1 MGATDTRCI
10 TSATESNC
18 SYNSDLV
25 HPHRGTLRD
34 YVRKTDALNRITDQL
49 NFANTLRGPLLL
61 PLQQT
66 CVIAV

>member
-1 MGATDTRCI
+1 MGAKDTRCI

-34 YVRKTDALNRITDQL
+34 YVRKTDAPDRIIDQL
-49 NFANTLRGPLLL
+49 NFVNTIPWALVLA
-61 PLQQT
+61 T
-66 CVIAV
+66 AA